1 MLETQFELCN
11 PPPPVVLRLR
21 EREMRAN
28 HGAPLFDGGDL
39 IDSSSAAA
47 PATKTEPPLYSLES
61 LKDHLVIDLWAVHLN
76 SQTIQKA

>member
-1 MLETQFELCN
+1 MQSSSSS
-11 PPPPVVLRLR
+11 RLKIKR

-28 HGAPLFDGGDL
+28 HGAHLLDDGGDL
-39 IDSSSAAA
+39 IDSSSA